1 MNFGRGAASID
12 FRIGANS
19 SSGAIEVRLG
29 APDGKLIGSMD
40 VSGTGGW
47 QTWKTQRCTIEPT
60 VGVND
65 VYFVFKGGEGYLFN
79 LNWFRINCPY
89 ENDDLPGD
97 CNLDGAVT
105 SADAVMLKKWLL
117 TESDVLTSWRH
128 ADINR
133 DNRVNAVDLTLL
145 KRLLLNK

>member
-1 MNFGRGAASID
+1 MH
-12 FRIGANS
+12 
-19 SSGAIEVRLG
+19 LG

-105 SADAVMLKKWLL
+105 TADAVMLKKWLL

-128 ADINR
+128 ADINK
-133 DNRVNAVDLTLL
+133 DNRLSAVDLTLL
-145 KRLLLNK
+145 KRMLLNK